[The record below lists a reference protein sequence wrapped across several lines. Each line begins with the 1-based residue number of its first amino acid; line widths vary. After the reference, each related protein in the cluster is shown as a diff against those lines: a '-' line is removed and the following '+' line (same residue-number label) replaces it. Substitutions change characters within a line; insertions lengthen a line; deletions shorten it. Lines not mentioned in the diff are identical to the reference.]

1 MKKILQNLL
10 LMLGILLF
18 TPNVWGQNKSS
29 SISKRSASNPTQCA
43 SDTVTFPSY
52 SASAYNLINANST
65 LSFGQYYDAPQDI
78 TISGYRFYAV
88 LPYDTTTGRITGHVT
103 CSIYEAGQDSLPTG
117 NPLRSKSVQID
128 TVQGTLFLNR
138 MEHDVVFDSAIT
150 MNKGY
155 VLVLSVDT
163 AGYNISTV
171 SNSWANGDGELRNLS
186 CAYLNGKWYRGLS
199 LNVSGTPFDCHMQF
213 YPFVSYKFATDFNV
227 TSDCYVLLDT
237 LQFQNLS
244 SNSVVGSIFYNSYMY
259 YASSGFDDFCHDWQ
273 YNGNINQLNSVDGA
287 FKPATKSNVNVSLRS
302 FLVQYTSSQVYCY
315 DTTDKVNFFKP
326 STPGLTQTPLG
337 CIGDSLQMTSS
348 SAAGDTLEWYS
359 QTNSSIPF
367 FKGNSYTIQN
377 VQNPDTFVLKAVNG
391 SCVSSRDYIAYVSAS
406 NYPSQITVTNDSV
419 CTNANANLSASPD
432 YGTAIWY
439 SSPSGG
445 NPVFIGNNY
454 QTSALSADTTLYVT
468 AMNNGCS
475 YQSARVM
482 VQAFVGSSFAP
493 SAPTGVSDTTIC
505 YNGQTTNIDLS
516 ASTSSAATIRWFD
529 VDNGGTPL
537 GTGNTYQASIDSRGE
552 KTYYVETWD
561 GNCGSG
567 RISVKIIASEAPATF
582 AKLSDEICFGDS
594 ADIAASTLWGGVK
607 WFSDKSSTSPY
618 YTGKFNRVGG
628 LQSNPTYAYFKTY
641 DGNCLNDNFDS
652 VEIIVNIPPT
662 AKNINAPAVCF
673 KTPGAINLDLDY
685 GQINWFEDETTN
697 TSFASGTSLDLGLIF
712 ASKTVFYETVQN
724 GCTSDRM
731 SITVNS
737 LDRPSAGFQWELL
750 WQRRV
755 VCTPI
760 NTNNMTIE
768 WDLGDGNTT
777 TGNSADHTYDQAG
790 EYTITMVGTH
800 TTTGCKDTAIVP
812 VNVSH
817 NKTNNVVESV
827 GIFPNPVN
835 KGQIVRVMGGENA
848 TWIKVIDVQG
858 RTVQYLPSPKN
869 NYIHTSTLAVGVY
882 IIQTQNKQG
891 QINSGKLEVIN

>member
-1 MKKILQNLL
+1 MKKTLQNLL
-10 LMLGILLF
+10 LMLGIILIA
-18 TPNVWGQNKSS
+18 PNSWGQNISS
-29 SISKRSASNPTQCA
+29 NINKRSASNPTQCA
-43 SDTVTFPSY
+43 PDTVTFPSY
-52 SASAYNLINANST
+52 SATGYSLINANNT
-65 LSFGQYYDAPQDI
+65 LSFGQFYDAPQDI
-78 TISGYRFYAV
+78 TISGFRFFAT
-88 LPYDTTTGRITGHVT
+88 LPYDTTTGKTSGYVT
-103 CSIYEAGQDSLPTG
+103 CSVYEAGQDSLPTG
-117 NPLRSKSVQID
+117 NPLISKAVRID
-128 TVQGTLFLNR
+128 TTMGTLFLSR
-138 MEHDVVFDSAIT
+138 IQHDVVFDSAIT
-150 MNKGY
+150 VNKAY
-155 VLVLSVDT
+155 VLVVSVDT
-163 AGYNISTV
+163 AGYNVSV
-171 SNSWANGDGELRNLS
+171 LSNSWTNGDGEQYNFH
-186 CAYLNGKWYRGLS
+186 CAMLNGRWYRGLS
-199 LNVSGTPFDCHMQF
+199 LSVNQVSFDCHMQF
-213 YPFVSYKFATDFNV
+213 YPFVSYSFATDFNI

-237 LQFQNLS
+237 LKFQNLS
-244 SNSVVGSIFYNSYMY
+244 DNSVVGSLFYNSYMY

-287 FKPATKSNVNVSLRS
+287 YKPSTKGNVKVSLRS
-302 FLVQYTSSQVYCY
+302 FLVQFTSSQIYCY

-326 STPGLTQTPLG
+326 STAGLKQTPLG
-337 CIGDSLQMTSS
+337 CIGDSLQMISS
-348 SAAGDTLEWYS
+348 SISGDTLEWYT
-359 QTNSSIPF
+359 QYNSNTPF
-367 FKGNSYTIQN
+367 YKGNTYTIQN

-391 SCVSSRDYIAYVSAS
+391 SCVASRDYIAYVSAS
-406 NYPSQITVTNDSV
+406 NYPTQITVTNDSV

-432 YGTAIWY
+432 YGTAMWY

-454 QTSALSADTTLYVT
+454 QTSVLTADTTLYVT
-468 AMNNGCS
+468 ANNNGCA
-475 YQSARVM
+475 YQSSRVM
-482 VQAFVGSSFAP
+482 VQAFVGSAFAP
-493 SAPTGVSDTTIC
+493 SAPTGISDTSIC
-505 YNGQTTNIDLS
+505 YNGQTTTIDLN
-516 ASTSSAATIRWFD
+516 ASTSSSATIRWFD

-537 GTGNTYQASIDSRGE
+537 GTGNTYQASINSRGE

-567 RISVKIIASEAPATF
+567 RVSVKVTASEAPATF
-582 AKLSDEICFGDS
+582 AKLSDEICYGDS
-594 ADIAASTLWGGVK
+594 ADIAASTLWGGIK
-607 WFSDKSSTSPY
+607 WFSDKTSSSPY

-628 LQSNPTYAYFKTY
+628 LQNNPSYAYFKTY

-673 KTPGAINLDLDY
+673 KTPGAVSLDLDY
-685 GQINWFEDETTN
+685 GQINWFDDETTT

-712 ASKTVFYETVQN
+712 ATKTIYYETVQN

-760 NTNNMTIE
+760 NTTNMTIE

-790 EYTITMVGTH
+790 EYTITMIGTH
-800 TTTGCKDTAIVP
+800 TTTGCKDSAIVP

-817 NKTNNVVESV
+817 SGINNLVQGL

-835 KGQIVRVMGGENA
+835 KGQTIHISAAQKAN
-848 TWIKVIDVQG
+848 WIKIIDVQG
-858 RTVQYLPSPKN
+858 RTVQSIN
-869 NYIHTSTLAVGVY
+869 NPADNSIQTANLALGVY
-882 IIQTQNKQG
+882 IIQVQNKQG
-891 QINSGKLEVIN
+891 EINSGKFEVIN